1 MTKPRHDLYIG
12 CDVVCIYDKVPLE
25 GGITV
30 KDANITEGQIYRVR
44 WVGMASHYVFGDYLG
59 VKLEGVDSKFGEA
72 WGVPDAPY
80 AASRFRPLVKDP
92 LAIFRRIATD
102 PEYRVEGPEGPLH
115 PSGPL
120 PDDGEGVKEREREE
134 TV

>member
-1 MTKPRHDLYIG
+1 MNHFHVG
-12 CDVVCIYDKVPLE
+12 MEVQCIDDQVPLE

-59 VKLEGVDSKFGEA
+59 VKLEGIDSKFGEA

-80 AASRFRPLVKDP
+80 AATRFRPLVSDP
-92 LAIFRRIATD
+92 LAWARAIAAD
-102 PEYRVEGPEGPLH
+102 PSGKVTGPEGPVRDE
-115 PSGPL
+115 PL
-120 PDDGEGVKEREREE
+120 PLEREKEKEGVE
-134 TV
+134 